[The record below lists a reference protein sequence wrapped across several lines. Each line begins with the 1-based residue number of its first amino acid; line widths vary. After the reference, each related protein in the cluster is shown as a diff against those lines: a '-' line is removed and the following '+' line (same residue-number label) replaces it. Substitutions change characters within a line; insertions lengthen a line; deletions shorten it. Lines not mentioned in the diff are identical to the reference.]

1 MWAGLACRSG
11 SCVSWRSWQQL
22 GGDLLHAGQ
31 PAGHWCESRGA
42 SQASVLLLLFMVV
55 LINCFTDEWLFQEQR
70 ITLSS
75 NSQGKKANRNFWRN
89 SVTSRIRA
97 RTRKTKP
104 FGKFLFLVPLKWS
117 LGFGYFCTERV
128 CSLSSLSICS
138 PACPNYMQISA
149 TAENRVWDAL
159 YIVIL
164 PTNHAISESNSQVSI
179 FIANRNKIALLK
191 PISLNICSVWS
202 HQLENLW
209 REGAARKY
217 HFWQFV

>member
-1 MWAGLACRSG
+1 MWAGLARRSG

-31 PAGHWCESRGA
+31 PAGHWCEGRGA
-42 SQASVLLLLFMVV
+42 SQASVSLFVFMVV
-55 LINCFTDEWLFQEQR
+55 LINCFTDKWLFRSRELLCPV
-70 ITLSS
+70 TV
-75 NSQGKKANRNFWRN
+75 GERN
-89 SVTSRIRA
+89 STETSEGFQSPHSIRA

-104 FGKFLFLVPLKWS
+104 LGKFLFLVPLKWS
-117 LGFGYFCTERV
+117 LGFCYFCTERV

-149 TAENRVWDAL
+149 TPASRVWNAL

-164 PTNHAISESNSQVSI
+164 PTNHAISESNNQVSI
-179 FIANRNKIALLK
+179 LIANRNKIALLK